1 MTDIVWYGS
10 GLSHRM
16 ANEAVDKLLAKKLEL
31 KFDNGAFSVDSD
43 EDDEELILRTEN
55 GIGIIPVKGPL
66 VNATLGRWGEWLGIT
81 GYGDIQNALIEAAN
95 RGVENVLMHFD
106 TPGGSG
112 AGMFAT
118 GELMTRLKNTLN
130 IVAYSDTEVSSAGVS
145 LAVNARQFI
154 AGQYA
159 SVGNIGVMAV
169 VSEYSKMDER
179 LGITHKVYKSTP
191 LKGAGNPYEPIS
203 DIVDEEI
210 NRRVME
216 SHDMFVK
223 QIATGKNLSEDY
235 VRKELALGQNW
246 NATEALEKRL
256 IDKIQPFE
264 EVFLALGKKSS
275 DNTGNRTQNPRNSN
289 NPLEASTMA
298 KPKLSARA
306 QAAIEA
312 GVPVKDVIKMENTPI
327 EGEAAE
333 VEAVAEEVETTEVET
348 EEVVSAE
355 AEAEAEA
362 DASTEGTLEAKAG
375 DISLQLV
382 NKVTSMAIEV
392 AALKSRAEI
401 AEATITAQK
410 SDIEQLSKSL
420 AKATCKAFAGAGMS
434 PPPEDALSAMA
445 PSLLVGQYAS
455 AQAMLAK
462 AFGNGGRVTQMVE
475 EEANPAV
482 DAAAQALNQTLL
494 DQARISTH
502 NK

>member
-1 MTDIVWYGS
+1 
-10 GLSHRM
+10 
-16 ANEAVDKLLAKKLEL
+16 
-31 KFDNGAFSVDSD
+31 
-43 EDDEELILRTEN
+43 
-55 GIGIIPVKGPL
+55 
-66 VNATLGRWGEWLGIT
+66 
-81 GYGDIQNALIEAAN
+81 
-95 RGVENVLMHFD
+95 
-106 TPGGSG
+106 
-112 AGMFAT
+112 
-118 GELMTRLKNTLN
+118 
-130 IVAYSDTEVSSAGVS
+130 
-145 LAVNARQFI
+145 
-154 AGQYA
+154 
-159 SVGNIGVMAV
+159 
-169 VSEYSKMDER
+169 
-179 LGITHKVYKSTP
+179 
-191 LKGAGNPYEPIS
+191 
-203 DIVDEEI
+203 
-210 NRRVME
+210 
-216 SHDMFVK
+216 
-223 QIATGKNLSEDY
+223 
-235 VRKELALGQNW
+235 
-246 NATEALEKRL
+246 
-256 IDKIQPFE
+256 
-264 EVFLALGKKSS
+264 
-275 DNTGNRTQNPRNSN
+275 
-289 NPLEASTMA
+289 MA

-333 VEAVAEEVETTEVET
+333 VEAAEVAVEIPAEGEAAEVVETAAEGEASAPVET
-348 EEVVSAE
+348 
-355 AEAEAEA
+355 
-362 DASTEGTLEAKAG
+362 EAKAG

>member
-16 ANEAVDKLLAKKLEL
+16 ANEAVDKLLAKKLDL
-31 KFDNGAFSVDSD
+31 KFDNGAFSVDID
-43 EDDEELILRTEN
+43 EDDDEELILRTEN

-66 VNATLGRWGEWLGIT
+66 VNATLGRFGEWLGIT

-95 RGVENVLMHFD
+95 RGIENVIMHFD

-118 GELMTRLKNTLN
+118 GELMTRLKNTIN

-169 VSEYSKMDER
+169 TTEYSKMDER

-210 NRRVME
+210 NRLVME

-223 QIATGKNLSEDY
+223 QIAVGRSLSEDY

-246 NATEALEKRL
+246 NAPEALEKRL
-256 IDKIQPFE
+256 IDKIQTFE
-264 EVFLALGKKSS
+264 EVFLALAKKSS
-275 DNTGNRTQNPRNSN
+275 DNNPNPRSSN

-327 EGEAAE
+327 DGEAAE
-333 VEAVAEEVETTEVET
+333 VEAAEAAAGTTTEGE
-348 EEVVSAE
+348 SAGGEAAESEAAEGE
-355 AEAEAEA
+355 AEAA
-362 DASTEGTLEAKAG
+362 DSVETEAKAG
-375 DISLQLV
+375 DINLQLI

-392 AALKSRAEI
+392 AALRSRAEI